1 MVVTDSMLNKLL
13 INKFEFNKLKNELEP
28 ILSCD
33 NTLPKL
39 PIIIDFNN
47 IELIKANTLGK
58 EMSIDELIE
67 RVSQIDL
74 HLI

>member
-13 INKFEFNKLKNELEP
+13 INKFEFNKLKRELEP

>member
-1 MVVTDSMLNKLL
+1 MVVTDSILSKLL
-13 INKFEFNKLKNELEP
+13 INKFEFNKLKSELEP

-58 EMSIDELIE
+58 EMNINELIE
-67 RVSQIDL
+67 CVSQIDL